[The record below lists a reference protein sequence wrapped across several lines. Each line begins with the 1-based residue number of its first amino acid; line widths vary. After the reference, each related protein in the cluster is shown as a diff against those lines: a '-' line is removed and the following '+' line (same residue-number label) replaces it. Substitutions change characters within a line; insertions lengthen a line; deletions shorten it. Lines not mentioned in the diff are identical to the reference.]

1 MRTWHRWIM
10 TVVVVALS
18 YWVGSGLL
26 MAIYDATDATQ
37 VWAIEGGGPGARLTD
52 AARSAQ
58 SIPDP
63 ASLAA
68 PISLAI
74 TSVGPMPYAS
84 VDLRMIGDTPRLE
97 FAEASGERATM
108 RRFYAESAAP
118 MTQQV
123 ADGDNGAPPPD
134 YVTKRN
140 TLKAWHRGNIIGM
153 PGQVLGLLVGLSLI
167 ALVVTGVVL
176 YFKLWAARRKTGRAG
191 FFWSAKESLWRRVH
205 RWIAIVAAAF
215 IFNIAVSGSI
225 LAYGEIQLNIFLQ
238 HHIGAAPYPRPT
250 PMPPVSEAP
259 LPHDVNAML
268 QTAYRAARVQS
279 PNGRITAVQLVVHN
293 GTAKGLV
300 TLGGAKPRILAFDAL
315 TGAELSDWSTSGVQV
330 GQGYF
335 ADWHQALKRFHRG
348 DILGSFAARYV
359 DLAAG
364 LALLYLVVSSFFL
377 YFDMRQRRQQTGRKQ
392 WFWK

>member
-10 TVVVVALS
+10 TVVVLALS
-18 YWVGSGLL
+18 YWVGSGLV
-26 MAIYDATDATQ
+26 MATYDATDATQ

-52 AARSAQ
+52 AARTAQ
-58 SIPDP
+58 AIPEP
-63 ASLAA
+63 ALLAT
-68 PISLAI
+68 PISTALA
-74 TSVGPMPYAS
+74 TVGTMPYAS
-84 VDLRMIGDTPRLE
+84 VDLRMVGDTPRLE
-97 FAEASGERATM
+97 LAEASGERATM
-108 RRFYAESAAP
+108 QRFYADTAAP

-123 ADGDNGAPPPD
+123 ADGDTGAKPPD
-134 YVTKRN
+134 NVLKRN

-153 PGQVLGLLVGLSLI
+153 PGQILGLLVGLSLI

-176 YFKLWAARRKTGRAG
+176 YFKLWFARRKAGRLG
-191 FFWSAKESLWRRVH
+191 FFWTARESLWRRLH
-205 RWIAIVAAAF
+205 RWVAIVAAAF

-225 LAYGEIQLNIFLQ
+225 LAYGEIQLNVFLQ
-238 HHIGAAPYPRPT
+238 HGIGAPPYPRPT
-250 PMPPVSEAP
+250 PVPPRSEAP

-268 QTAYRAARVQS
+268 ESAYRAARIYS

-293 GTAKGLV
+293 GIPKGLV
-300 TLGGAKPRILAFDAL
+300 TLGGTKPRILAFDAAS
-315 TGAELSDWSTSGVQV
+315 GAEVTDWASGGVQV
-330 GQGYF
+330 GNGYF

-377 YFDMRQRRQQTGRKQ
+377 YFDLRKRRQQTGRSQ

>member
-10 TVVVVALS
+10 TVMVIALS
-18 YWVGSGLL
+18 YWVGSGLV
-26 MAIYDATDATQ
+26 MAIYDASDETQ

-52 AARSAQ
+52 AARTAA

-63 ASLAA
+63 ATLAA
-68 PISLAI
+68 PISTALASLG
-74 TSVGPMPYAS
+74 TMAYAS
-84 VDLRMIGDTPRLE
+84 VDLRMVGDTARLE
-97 FAEASGERATM
+97 FAEASGERDTM
-108 RRFYAESAAP
+108 RRFYAETAAP

-123 ADGDNGAPPPD
+123 ADGDTGARPPD
-134 YVTKRN
+134 NVIKRT

-167 ALVVTGVVL
+167 VLVVTGVVL
-176 YFKLWAARRKTGRAG
+176 YFKLWAARRKAGRPE
-191 FFWSAKESLWRRVH
+191 FFWSAKESLWRRLH

-250 PMPPVSEAP
+250 PMPTVSEAP

-268 QTAYRAARVQS
+268 QTTYRAGRVYS
-279 PNGRITAVQLVVHN
+279 PNGRITALQLVVRN
-293 GTAKGLV
+293 GIPKGLV
-300 TLGGAKPRILAFDAL
+300 TLGGIRPRILAFDARG
-315 TGAELSDWSTSGVQV
+315 GAEISDWSTGGVQV

-364 LALLYLVVSSFFL
+364 LALLYLVVSSFFI
-377 YFDMRQRRQQTGRKQ
+377 YFDMKKRRRQTGRTN

>member
-1 MRTWHRWIM
+1 MRTWHRSIM

-18 YWVGSGLL
+18 YWVGSGLV
-26 MAIYDATDATQ
+26 MGIYDLTDDTQ

-52 AARSAQ
+52 AARSARA
-58 SIPDP
+58 IPDP
-63 ASLAA
+63 ASLAT
-68 PISLAI
+68 PISAALA
-74 TSVGPMPYAS
+74 SVGAMPYAS
-84 VDLRMIGDTPRLE
+84 VDLRMIGEEPRLE

-108 RRFYAESAAP
+108 RRFYAETAAP
-118 MTQQV
+118 MSQQV
-123 ADGDNGAPPPD
+123 ADGDTGAKPPD
-134 YVTKRN
+134 NVTKRT

-176 YFKLWAARRKTGRAG
+176 YFKLWAARRKAGRPG
-191 FFWSAKESLWRRVH
+191 FFWTAKESLWRRLH
-205 RWIAIVAAAF
+205 RWISILAAAF
-215 IFNIAVSGSI
+215 IFNIAVSGAI

-250 PMPPVSEAP
+250 PMPAVSEAP

-268 QTAYRAARVQS
+268 ETTYRAGRVYS
-279 PNGRITAVQLVVHN
+279 PNGRITAVQLVVRN
-293 GTAKGLV
+293 GIAKGLV
-300 TLGGAKPRILAFDAL
+300 TLGGAKPHVLAFDAHS
-315 TGAELSDWSTSGVQV
+315 GAEVSDWSTGGVQV

-377 YFDMRQRRQQTGRKQ
+377 YFDMRKRRRQTGRTD

>member
-1 MRTWHRWIM
+1 M

-26 MAIYDATDATQ
+26 MAIYDATDDTQ

-52 AARSAQ
+52 AARTALA
-58 SIPDP
+58 IPDP
-63 ASLAA
+63 ATLAA
-68 PISLAI
+68 PIAAALAD
-74 TSVGPMPYAS
+74 VGPMPYAS
-84 VDLRMIGDTPRLE
+84 VDLRMVGEIPRVE

-108 RRFYAESAAP
+108 HRYYAETAAP

-123 ADGDNGAPPPD
+123 ADGDTGARPPD
-134 YVTKRN
+134 NVTQRN

-167 ALVVTGVVL
+167 VLVVTGVVL
-176 YFKLWAARRKTGRAG
+176 YFKLWVARRKAGRAG
-191 FFWSAKESLWRRVH
+191 FFWSAKESLWRRLH

-215 IFNIAVSGSI
+215 IFNIAVSGTI

-238 HHIGAAPYPRPT
+238 HHVGAAPYPRPT

-259 LPHDVNAML
+259 LPRDVNAML
-268 QTAYRAARVQS
+268 ETTYHAGRIYS
-279 PNGRITAVQLVVHN
+279 PNGRITALQLVVHN
-293 GTAKGLV
+293 GIAKGLV
-300 TLGGAKPRILAFDAL
+300 TLGGTKPRILAFDAL
-315 TGAELSDWSTSGVQV
+315 TGAEVSDWSTGGVQV
-330 GQGYF
+330 GHGYF

-364 LALLYLVVSSFFL
+364 LALLYLVVSSFFI
-377 YFDMRQRRQQTGRKQ
+377 YFDMRKRRRQTGRSD

>member
-26 MAIYDATDATQ
+26 MAIYDASDATQ

-52 AARSAQ
+52 AARTAR

-63 ASLAA
+63 ASLAT
-68 PISLAI
+68 PISAALE
-74 TSVGPMPYAS
+74 SVGSMRYAS
-84 VDLRMIGDTPRLE
+84 VDLRMVGEVPRLE
-97 FAEASGERATM
+97 FAEASGERSTM
-108 RRFYAESAAP
+108 RRFYADTAAP

-123 ADGDNGAPPPD
+123 ADGDTGAPPPD
-134 YVTKRN
+134 NVTKRN

-153 PGQVLGLLVGLSLI
+153 TGQVLGLLVGLSLI
-167 ALVVTGVVL
+167 TLLVTGVVL
-176 YFKLWAARRKTGRAG
+176 YFKLWAARRKAGRPG
-191 FFWSAKESLWRRVH
+191 FFWSAKESLWRRLH

-225 LAYGEIQLNIFLQ
+225 LAYGEIQLNVFLQ

-250 PMPPVSEAP
+250 PMPPVSETP

-268 QTAYRAARVQS
+268 ETTYRAARVYS
-279 PNGRITAVQLVVHN
+279 PNGRITAVQLVVHD
-293 GTAKGLV
+293 GLPKGLV
-300 TLGGAKPRILAFDAL
+300 TLGGTKPRILAFDAHS
-315 TGAELSDWSTSGVQV
+315 GVAVSDWMTGGVQV
-330 GQGYF
+330 GHGYF
-335 ADWHQALKRFHRG
+335 ADWHQMLKRFHRG

-364 LALLYLVVSSFFL
+364 VALLYLVVSSFFL
-377 YFDMRQRRQQTGRKQ
+377 YFDMRKRRQQTGRSE
-392 WFWK
+392 WFWR